1 MITEPEL
8 VGGDEPERPR
18 AWHAG
23 PGERVPDGD
32 PAEHPPAE
40 DVTHGGEGGG
50 SRWRAPGKGWQWALG
65 GALLASVLWAGGLYA
80 YSATTDGDPDTGPY
94 RAVDDLC
101 QVATLPKL
109 TEVLGE
115 KAPTRFDEEYR
126 HPARDQS
133 VCNMELVL
141 KPGEVPAGLTT
152 GNPAQD
158 DLALTTNVMIVYTLH
173 KKTDPGPEFD
183 AAVAAEAKQMTREP
197 ERLEGLGER
206 AYLID
211 DDGMYTTLHILDGQA
226 VIELTSDTY
235 RTEKENGNGVAQPVK
250 RRGPLI
256 EDARTLLKELRS
268 GRG

>member
-8 VGGDEPERPR
+8 VGGDEPERAR

-23 PGERVPDGD
+23 PGERIPDGD
-32 PAEHPPAE
+32 PARRPPAE
-40 DVTHGGEGGG
+40 EVATGGG
-50 SRWRAPGKGWQWALG
+50 RRVPKKGWQWALG

-80 YSATTDGDPDTGPY
+80 YSATTDDALDTGPY

-101 QVATLPKL
+101 QVASLPKL
-109 TEVLGE
+109 TAALGK

-152 GNPAQD
+152 GNSAQD

-183 AAVAAEAKQMTREP
+183 AVVAAQAKQMTREP
-197 ERLEGLGER
+197 ERLKGLGER

-211 DDGMYTTLHILDGQA
+211 DDGMYTNLHILDGQA

-235 RTEKENGNGVAQPVK
+235 RPEEETGNGVPEPVK

-256 EDARTLLKELRS
+256 EDAKTLLKELRS